1 MLGSHW
7 LLHGDGDKLTDKM
20 TEEELPVAVG
30 HGIMRLF
37 LLEELSDGQQLFQ
50 HVL

>member
-7 LLHGDGDKLTDKM
+7 LLQEDGDKLTDKM
-20 TEEELPVAVG
+20 TEVELPVAVG
-30 HGIMRLF
+30 HGIVHLF